1 MISLTNETPV
11 SIPILSEHSEDGQPN
26 WKAIGRIYEHL
37 ACYYLSSVGIAAEIK
52 DGAGY
57 DLLCETPTG
66 AFFKVEVKSSTS
78 QQRHQWS
85 PRLKCYYD
93 RKYQSYCIP
102 VKNKGISDVLIIICR
117 ETNFLVIK
125 YKAEFTGKNGLHI
138 KDTSFTA
145 EKTQRHL
152 RWLAKVAGS
161 YTSAVNGFAEAAL
174 TEPHLI

>member
-1 MISLTNETPV
+1 MIFLTNETPV
-11 SIPILSEHSEDGQPN
+11 SIPILSEHSESYATGVPD
-26 WKAIGRIYEHL
+26 WRSIGRIYEHL

-66 AFFKVEVKSSTS
+66 AFFKVEVKSVSLG
-78 QQRHQWS
+78 HNG
-85 PRLKCYYD
+85 RLRCH
-93 RKYQSYCIP
+93 
-102 VKNKGISDVLIIICR
+102 VGNKQISDALFLIDR
-117 ETNFLVIK
+117 DTNFLIVK
-125 YKAEFTGKNGLHI
+125 YRPQFMKYNRLEVQPTA
-138 KDTSFTA
+138 FTA

>member
-1 MISLTNETPV
+1 MISLTNEAPV
-11 SIPILSEHSEDGQPN
+11 SIPILSEHSEDGQTD
-26 WKAIGRIYEHL
+26 WRAIGRIYEHL

-66 AFFKVEVKSSTS
+66 AFFKVEVKSSTCRINRHWS
-78 QQRHQWS
+78 RQR
-85 PRLKCYYD
+85 KCYYD
-93 RKYQSYCIP
+93 REYQSYRIG

-125 YKAEFTGKNGLHI
+125 YKAEFTGKQNLQI
-138 KDTSFTA
+138 KDTAFTA

>member
-1 MISLTNETPV
+1 MISLTNETQV

-66 AFFKVEVKSSTS
+66 AFFKVEVKSSIS
-78 QQRHQWS
+78 HQRHQWS

-138 KDTSFTA
+138 KDTAFTA

>member
-1 MISLTNETPV
+1 MIFLTNETQV

-26 WKAIGRIYEHL
+26 WMAIGRIYEHL

-66 AFFKVEVKSSTS
+66 AFFKVEVKSVSLG
-78 QQRHQWS
+78 HNG
-85 PRLKCYYD
+85 RLRCH
-93 RKYQSYCIP
+93 
-102 VKNKGISDVLIIICR
+102 VGNKQISDALFLIDR
-117 ETNFLVIK
+117 DTNFLIVK
-125 YKAEFTGKNGLHI
+125 YRPQFMKYNRLEVQPTA
-138 KDTSFTA
+138 FTA